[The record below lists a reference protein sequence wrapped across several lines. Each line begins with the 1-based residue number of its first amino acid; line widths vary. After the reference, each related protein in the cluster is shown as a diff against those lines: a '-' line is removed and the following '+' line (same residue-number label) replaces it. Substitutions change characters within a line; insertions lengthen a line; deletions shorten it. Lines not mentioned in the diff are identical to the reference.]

1 MGVQMSISTILV
13 SLNAQDRAEEVLR
26 IACELA
32 RKHEAHLIGMY
43 VVPDVKPVA
52 MFEAYLATDFF
63 DEQQKH
69 FNKCGDEM
77 RRLFKKETSKHS
89 FTAEWVQVQAIN
101 QILADDVI
109 ANSGQADLIVINQTD
124 MWTTSLDPEHDFTD
138 RLIMASGRPVLIIP
152 NSGEF
157 KTIGKRVIIGWKAT
171 REAVRAVHDAL
182 PILVKSEKVTLVT
195 IDTQV
200 ASYSEEISSTHQM
213 VEMLRRHGVK
223 AEEQALIIS
232 DIPAEEALLNEAATL
247 GADLI
252 VVGAYGHSRL
262 RELLLGGVTR
272 FLLNH
277 MTVPVLMS
285 H

>member
-1 MGVQMSISTILV
+1 MSINTILV
-13 SLNAQDRAEEVLR
+13 SLNAKDRADVVLR

-32 RKHEAHLIGMY
+32 REHEAHLIGIY

-63 DEQQKH
+63 EEQQKK
-69 FNKCGDEM
+69 FNRCGDKMLRVFE
-77 RRLFKKETSKHS
+77 KETSKYS
-89 FTAEWVQVQAIN
+89 LTSEWIQVRAAN
-101 QILADDVI
+101 QTLADDVI
-109 ANSGQADLIVINQTD
+109 AHSGQADLIIMNQTD
-124 MWTTSLDPEHDFTD
+124 TWATSLDPEPDFAD
-138 RLIMASGRPVLIIP
+138 RLIMASGRPVLMVP
-152 NSGEF
+152 NSGDF
-157 KTIGKRVIIGWKAT
+157 KTIGKRVIIGWKPT

-195 IDTQV
+195 IDTQGV
-200 ASYSEEISSTHQM
+200 SYAEETSSTHQM
-213 VEMLRRHGVK
+213 VEMLRRHSVNV
-223 AEEQALIIS
+223 AEQALVIS
-232 DIPAEEALLNEAATL
+232 DIPAEEALLNEAAVHR
-247 GADLI
+247 ADLI

-277 MTVPVLMS
+277 STVPVLMS

>member
-1 MGVQMSISTILV
+1 MPVNTILV
-13 SLNAQDRAEEVLR
+13 SLNAKNRADTVLR
-26 IACELA
+26 IACGLA
-32 RKHEAHLIGMY
+32 REHEAHLIGVY

-63 DEQQKH
+63 DEQQKQ
-69 FNKCGDEM
+69 FNKCADKM
-77 RRLFKKETSKHS
+77 RRFFKKEASRNSLTS
-89 FTAEWVQVQAIN
+89 EWLQVHAVN
-101 QILADDVI
+101 QILADQVI
-109 ANSGQADLIVINQTD
+109 AHSGQADLIVVNQTD
-124 MWTTSLDPEHDFTD
+124 TWATSLDPEPDFAD

-157 KTIGKRVIIGWKAT
+157 ETIGKRVIIGWKPA

-182 PILVKSEKVTLVT
+182 PILVKSKKVTLVT
-195 IDTQV
+195 IDTQDD
-200 ASYSEEISSTHQM
+200 SYSDDTSSTHQM
-213 VEMLRRHGVK
+213 VEMLRRHGVN
-223 AEEQALIIS
+223 AEVQAPVIS
-232 DIPAEEALLNEAATL
+232 DIPAGEALLNEVAVL

-272 FLLNH
+272 FLLKH
-277 MTVPVLMS
+277 ATVPVLMS